1 MAIKGCPKKLAIP
14 CRFNIKIQLELWFR
28 PYFLSKIA
36 QFEFCATQHQSQY
49 CFPSIWLADN
59 LFTSSNDGV
68 LSKYLVEIL
77 ILVAIQKWIWLYI
90 IWSFFIANG
99 SKESSILVY
108 MNQNDNEHIRL
119 WYFKFSYK
127 QLDQFRIQLGNF
139 THVESFASKLLL
151 LFYSIQNP
159 IKLTHIL
166 DKFEWLMYVWLCN

>member
-1 MAIKGCPKKLAIP
+1 MVSTI
-14 CRFNIKIQLELWFR
+14 FFDKI
-28 PYFLSKIA
+28 S
-36 QFEFCATQHQSQY
+36 
-49 CFPSIWLADN
+49 SIWILRHSTPISV
-59 LFTSSNDGV
+59 LFPIDLIGWRFQMTAF

-77 ILVAIQKWIWLYI
+77 ILVVIQKWIWLYI

-139 THVESFASKLLL
+139 THIESFAFKLLL
-151 LFYSIQNP
+151 LFYWIQNP
-159 IKLTHIL
+159 INTLASAEK
-166 DKFEWLMYVWLCN
+166 KPGCV